1 MSDLFLLNIMF
12 VRHSIICDLYFIVG
26 IYPFYWI
33 MSILIV
39 SSLGYEKY
47 SYRHFLYRSF
57 GEHVHVFL
65 LSLRMKLLFIN
76 IYVYTH
82 THIYR

>member
-26 IYPFYWI
+26 IYPFYW
-33 MSILIV
+33 MMNILIV

-47 SYRHFLYRSF
+47 SYGHFCID
-57 GEHVHVFL
+57 L
-65 LSLRMKLLFIN
+65 LVNMCMYLC
-76 IYVYTH
+76 
-82 THIYR
+82 